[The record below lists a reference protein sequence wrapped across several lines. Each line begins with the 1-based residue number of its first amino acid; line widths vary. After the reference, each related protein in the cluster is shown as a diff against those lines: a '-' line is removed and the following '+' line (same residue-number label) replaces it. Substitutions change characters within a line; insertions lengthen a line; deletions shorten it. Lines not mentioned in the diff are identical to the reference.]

1 MGIYSKV
8 MSWKSAYHTKRRK
21 FDYSP
26 HQRRGKSKT
35 HLAYR
40 LSLFAFFGVLAL
52 FLGAVVIVPILA
64 LGLPS
69 PDKLAQDKGSAT
81 KIYDRNG
88 ILLYDIYSNQRRTP
102 VKSEEMPKY
111 LKEAL
116 VAAEDKNFYEHN
128 GFDPTGMLRA
138 VYSIVV
144 HRRLE
149 GGSTITQQLVKIV
162 LLTSERTLP
171 RKIKEFVL
179 SIQIERKYSKDEI
192 LTMYLN
198 NAPYGGTAVGVQAA
212 SETYF
217 GKNARDLTLLESAI
231 LAGLPQRPSV
241 YSPYSSKPDA
251 YIARAKYVLKRMRE
265 DKYITQTQEE
275 EAVKQL
281 PNTKFVGKSA
291 SLKAPHFVLYVQGL
305 LEDAY
310 GANVLQSG
318 LKVTTTLD
326 WDLQQK
332 AQQIVSEEIAKV
344 ENVHI
349 TNGAAVVIDPNSGQI
364 LSMVG
369 SKDFNA
375 SDYDGQV
382 NVTLSKRQ
390 PGSAIKPITYVTGL
404 KKGFTTATLLMDVKT
419 TFPGGVNQPPY
430 EPVNYDG
437 QYRGPIQVRHA
448 LANSLNIPAVKMLA
462 LVGIKD
468 MLTTA
473 SDMGLQTL
481 APTKENMTRFGLSAT
496 LGGGEVRLLDLT
508 NAYSAFANGGTR
520 HNGVAILKVEDNKGK
535 LLEEHKG
542 SPGTR
547 VLTEAQAF
555 IISDILSDNEARSLV
570 FGSNS
575 LLKIP
580 GKVVSVK
587 TGTTN
592 DQRDN
597 WAVGWTTQV
606 IVGAWV
612 GNNDNSPMKKVASGV
627 SGATPIWNRIIRE
640 ALINKPDESFKVP
653 DNIVQVDIDAV
664 SGYLSHDGF
673 PSRKEYFIKGTEPEE
688 DPVHKMLKV
697 CKNEGKLATPSQI
710 AANDY
715 DTKEYFIFKEED
727 PTADT
732 GGENLWQKGILEW
745 LTTQNDSRYNPPSDY
760 CGSAN
765 PLNVDFISPQD
776 KSQVNSNNIDVR
788 IDANSTSDV
797 TQIELQIDNG
807 QKILL
812 TDKPWRTTIPNV
824 ANGVHTLT
832 AIATD
837 SANHQSNRVI
847 TIGVNVSWDAIPTPT
862 L

>member
-1 MGIYSKV
+1 
-8 MSWKSAYHTKRRK
+8 MSWKSAYHAKRRRT
-21 FDYSP
+21 DYSS
-26 HQRRGKSKT
+26 HRRRKSRT
-35 HLAYR
+35 HFVYR
-40 LSLFAFFGVLAL
+40 LSLLTFFGVLAL
-52 FLGAVVIVPILA
+52 FLGAFVIVPILA
-64 LGLPS
+64 IGLPS
-69 PDKLAQDKGSAT
+69 PDKLSQDRGSAT

-88 ILLYDIYSNQRRTP
+88 VLLYDIYSNQRRTP
-102 VKSEEMPKY
+102 VESSEMPKY

-116 VAAEDKNFYEHN
+116 VAAEDKNFYKHG

-138 VYSIVV
+138 VYSIVFQ
-144 HRRLE
+144 RRLE
-149 GGSTITQQLVKIV
+149 GGSTITQQLVKVV

-251 YIARAKYVLKRMRE
+251 YISRTKYVLKRMRE
-265 DKYITQTQEE
+265 DKYITLAQEE
-275 EAVKQL
+275 EAASQL
-281 PNTKFVGKSA
+281 PDVKFVGKSA
-291 SLKAPHFVLYVQGL
+291 SLKAPHFVLYVQSL
-305 LEDAY
+305 LEDQY
-310 GANVLQSG
+310 GTNVLQSG
-318 LKVTTTLD
+318 LRVTTTLD
-326 WDLQQK
+326 WELQQK

-344 ENVHI
+344 ESVHI
-349 TNGAAVVIDPNSGQI
+349 TNGAAVVIDPNNGQI
-364 LSMVG
+364 LAMVG

-390 PGSAIKPITYVTGL
+390 PGSAIKPVTYVTGL
-404 KKGFTTATLLMDVKT
+404 KKGYTASMMLMDVKT
-419 TFPGGVNQPPY
+419 TFPGGTDQPPY

-437 QYRGPIQVRHA
+437 KYRGPVQLRYA
-448 LANSLNIPAVKMLA
+448 LANSLNIPAVKVLA
-462 LVGIKD
+462 RTGIKD

-473 SDMGLQTL
+473 YDLGLTTL
-481 APTKENMTRFGLSAT
+481 EPTKENMSRFGLSAT

-508 NAYSAFANGGTR
+508 NAYSSFANGGTR
-520 HNGVAILKVEDNKGK
+520 HNSVAILKVEDNKGK
-535 LLEEHKG
+535 LLEEHKEG
-542 SPGTR
+542 PGTK

-555 IISDILSDNEARSLV
+555 IISDILSDNSARSDV
-570 FGSNS
+570 FGPNS

-580 GKVVSVK
+580 GKTVAVK

-597 WAVGWTTQV
+597 WAIGWTPHV
-606 IVGAWV
+606 VVGTWV
-612 GNNDNSPMKKVASGV
+612 GNNDNSQMKKVASGV
-627 SGATPIWNRIIRE
+627 SGATPIWNSIIRE
-640 ALINKPDESFKVP
+640 ALVGKPDESFKIP
-653 DNIVQVDIDAV
+653 ENIVQLDVDAV
-664 SGYLSHDGF
+664 SGYLSHDEF

-688 DPVHKMLKV
+688 DQVHKMLKV
-697 CKNEGKLATPSQI
+697 CKSEGRLATPSQI

-715 DTKEYFIFKEED
+715 DSKEYFIFKEED
-727 PTADT
+727 PTVQQ

-745 LTTQNDSRYNPPSDY
+745 LSTQNDPRYNPPADY

-765 PLNVDFISPQD
+765 PLNVEFVMPQD
-776 KSQVNSNNIDVR
+776 KSQVNANSLDVK
-788 IDANSTSDV
+788 IDANSTSDI
-797 TQIELQIDNG
+797 TQIEVQVDNG

-812 TDKPWRTTIPNV
+812 TSKPWRTTIPNV
-824 ANGVHTLT
+824 ANGIHTLT
-832 AIATD
+832 ATAID
-837 SANHQSNRVI
+837 SENHQSNRVI
-847 TIGVNVSWDAIPTPT
+847 TIGVNTPWNATPTP
-862 L
+862 